1 MTPFLQHVAADL
13 FRKTQGDLSRTLIV
27 FPSKRAGLYVNEYL
41 LDLAGESP
49 LWAPRY
55 TTISELFADFAPDL
69 AVADRIDATLIIVE
83 LFQQLTQQPVSVD
96 WFYGWAERIL
106 DDFEDVDKNMVN
118 ADALFQNVADIKEI
132 EQMDYLTESQQQVLE
147 RFFKEFDP
155 SRRGQLREK
164 YEQLWRVM
172 KSLYVQLNERLAQ
185 QGQAYE
191 GALYRRVVERLQ
203 HDEIQLDAQVDHYAF
218 VGFNLLDRV
227 EREFFAKVRR
237 EGRAWFY
244 WDYDRYYQHQ
254 PGDPDALRGYEA
266 GLFLSE
272 NLKAFPNELPPA
284 CFDNLLQPKEIVMAA
299 ASTEAIQAQYVAP
312 WLGQHL
318 TADKRRTAVVLC
330 NEALLQPVLHAL
342 PKDIHEVN
350 ITKGFPLAHTE
361 AVTFVE
367 RELARWEREKTT
379 LGIAQLL
386 ERLLEKVRQRAH
398 DFVCREDFSE
408 QRFEDV
414 LQSEAYYQML
424 GLLERFAQVLM
435 KHVARLQGDFTL
447 VTLRRLIRQMVR
459 TATIP
464 FSGEPVVGLQ
474 VMGVLETRCLDFDSV
489 ILLSANDGVLPKKA
503 DYTSF
508 VPYLLRRAFGM
519 TVPERKTAVFAYYF
533 YRLIQ
538 RASHVT
544 MTYNTSATTAGAGEM
559 SRFMTQ
565 LLVEWPYR
573 VEHLTLN
580 SSQAPTMRRP
590 AAQPKPADLAQ
601 RLVHESRGIISFSP
615 SALNTYLNCQLRFWY
630 RYVEGIEEPKPDP
643 DEIQPNVLGSIFHKA
658 AEIIYQPEHKGTA
671 RTIATDELRLL
682 LQEPERLR
690 GIIRRAFEEEETTF
704 RLLQSRVVEMFL
716 RGLLTYD
723 SKKTP
728 FRIIGTEKAVESVFD
743 IDDGQGGTLPVR
755 IGGIIDRL
763 DDMGCEGHAA
773 GSTLRIVDYKT
784 GGKEESAASL
794 DDLFRQ
800 GSNKHYMLQTF
811 IYSLILL
818 RDYRVARP
826 IVPALFFVNHAARKD
841 YSPLLLMGKGKDKQT
856 VTDFSVYREEFE
868 QRLLALLA
876 EILDTSIPF
885 SVPESD
891 SACRSCPY
899 YSLCYR

>member
-1 MTPFLQHVAADL
+1 
-13 FRKTQGDLSRTLIV
+13 
-27 FPSKRAGLYVNEYL
+27 
-41 LDLAGESP
+41 
-49 LWAPRY
+49 
-55 TTISELFADFAPDL
+55 
-69 AVADRIDATLIIVE
+69 
-83 LFQQLTQQPVSVD
+83 
-96 WFYGWAERIL
+96 
-106 DDFEDVDKNMVN
+106 
-118 ADALFQNVADIKEI
+118 
-132 EQMDYLTESQQQVLE
+132 
-147 RFFKEFDP
+147 
-155 SRRGQLREK
+155 
-164 YEQLWRVM
+164 
-172 KSLYVQLNERLAQ
+172 
-185 QGQAYE
+185 
-191 GALYRRVVERLQ
+191 
-203 HDEIQLDAQVDHYAF
+203 
-218 VGFNLLDRV
+218 
-227 EREFFAKVRR
+227 
-237 EGRAWFY
+237 
-244 WDYDRYYQHQ
+244 
-254 PGDPDALRGYEA
+254 
-266 GLFLSE
+266 
-272 NLKAFPNELPPA
+272 
-284 CFDNLLQPKEIVMAA
+284 
-299 ASTEAIQAQYVAP
+299 
-312 WLGQHL
+312 
-318 TADKRRTAVVLC
+318 
-330 NEALLQPVLHAL
+330 
-342 PKDIHEVN
+342 
-350 ITKGFPLAHTE
+350 
-361 AVTFVE
+361 
-367 RELARWEREKTT
+367 
-379 LGIAQLL
+379 
-386 ERLLEKVRQRAH
+386 
-398 DFVCREDFSE
+398 
-408 QRFEDV
+408 
-414 LQSEAYYQML
+414 
-424 GLLERFAQVLM
+424 
-435 KHVARLQGDFTL
+435 
-447 VTLRRLIRQMVR
+447 
-459 TATIP
+459 
-464 FSGEPVVGLQ
+464 
-474 VMGVLETRCLDFDSV
+474 
-489 ILLSANDGVLPKKA
+489 
-503 DYTSF
+503 
-508 VPYLLRRAFGM
+508 
-519 TVPERKTAVFAYYF
+519 
-533 YRLIQ
+533 
-538 RASHVT
+538 

-818 RDYRVARP
+818 GDYGVARP